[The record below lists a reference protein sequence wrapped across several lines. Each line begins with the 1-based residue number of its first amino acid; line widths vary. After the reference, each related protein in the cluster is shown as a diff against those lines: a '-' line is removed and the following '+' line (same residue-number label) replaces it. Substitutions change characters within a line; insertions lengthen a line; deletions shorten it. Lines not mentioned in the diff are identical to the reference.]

1 MGPSLRIA
9 LDKMLVKTF
18 SDQWRDTHDSREH
31 MSGSVGRLG
40 TDIER
45 VRGWSREL
53 ESGEKM
59 FRRELQN
66 ARKQIEES
74 AEIAARPSRELEDY
88 NFASGSAIGV
98 NRQSTRN
105 QRSPNRQRVGGLEKQ
120 GWLNLRT
127 VTGKPTRTV
136 WLRRWFYVKSGIFGW
151 LVQGSRSG
159 GVEESER
166 IGVLLCSVRL
176 ANLEDRRFC
185 FEVKTKDTT
194 TILQAETQNE
204 LLGWIE
210 AFEIAK
216 QKALEDPS
224 SMDPLGLAV
233 PRAAEAAFAILPPS
247 VPEFAASGTESTM
260 QQLADDNLNAA
271 FDRSASLPVPGGDSG
286 FNIANRHSFDVSA
299 HRRSTPSDRE
309 GESGKDHASRIIQK
323 LDLHRKSTSSPQ
335 VGGIPASPLPSSP
348 TLSGGGIASLIAASH
363 SSIPGGPA
371 ILPQPPP
378 IEHPAARVR
387 SPMTI
392 RDLPMSTLAPN
403 TLINPPA
410 PTNLS
415 SIAVMVSVERG
426 IGNGLRDPSGSLP
439 SGIMA
444 NIWGSSNWGYLNT
457 IEGGKLNDPQ
467 NQQDPDDPHSTTTGM
482 VGNSAQATN
491 SHETG
496 RSSGE
501 SPNSSPSHRPN
512 VSLEDDNTTS
522 QTPATI
528 QQGYPSYYPL
538 QLKTQDAQFQLLFP
552 NIVPEEKP
560 VLVFR
565 ATWNLNNDRE
575 FPGRVY
581 VTAKKMY
588 FYSNHLGLVLI
599 SKMGLSSIS
608 EVTAAPGR
616 ECDFLFVQLKAR
628 DENSGPTRITIK
640 VFLEPLKLLQRR
652 LNFLVRNCSTHQVL
666 DLESIL
672 KSLIKIEQDDP
683 ASSPSLESW
692 EEVSVNT
699 PFDEGSL
706 LSRRE
711 SQGNPR
717 DLRARVLVDGRLYG
731 GATKTGESRENA
743 KLKLPGQ
750 PVIHVP
756 SGMDR
761 IAIEKIFDISP
772 KALFHVM
779 FGDRS
784 VVWQLLY
791 HERQAQRRALI
802 LYACLRFSSDL
813 PLGIRQG
820 SWTQL
825 KHGHQRREFE
835 YQIEHHDIFSTSC
848 H

>member
-1 MGPSLRIA
+1 
-9 LDKMLVKTF
+9 
-18 SDQWRDTHDSREH
+18 

-40 TDIER
+40 NDIER

-53 ESGEKM
+53 ESGEKT

-66 ARKQIEES
+66 ARKQIEET
-74 AEIAARPSRELEDY
+74 AEAAARPSRDLEDY
-88 NFASGSAIGV
+88 NVASGSAIGV

-105 QRSPNRQRVGGLEKQ
+105 RSSPSSQRIDGLEKQ

-136 WLRRWFYVKSGIFGW
+136 WLRRWFYVKNGIFGW

-194 TILQAETQNE
+194 TMVQAETQTE

-216 QKALEDPS
+216 QKVLEDPS
-224 SMDPLGLAV
+224 TIDSPGLAG

-247 VPEFAASGTESTM
+247 VPEFAASGTDSSM
-260 QQLADDNLNAA
+260 QLPADDNSNAA

-286 FNIANRHSFDVSA
+286 YNIANRNSFEVTT
-299 HRRSTPSDRE
+299 HRRSTPSDKE

-323 LDLHRKSTSSPQ
+323 LDLHRKSTASPQ
-335 VGGIPASPLPSSP
+335 IGGIPASPVPSSQ
-348 TLSGGGIASLIAASH
+348 TLPGGGIASLIAASH
-363 SSIPGGPA
+363 SSIPGGLGL
-371 ILPQPPP
+371 LPQSQP
-378 IEHPAARVR
+378 IEQTAARVR
-387 SPMTI
+387 SPPTI
-392 RDLPMSTLAPN
+392 RDWPMSTLAPN

-415 SIAVMVSVERG
+415 SVAVMVNGERG
-426 IGNGLRDPSGSLP
+426 LVNGRLDSSGSLP

-444 NIWGSSNWGYLNT
+444 NIWGSSNWGYLNSL
-457 IEGGKLNDPQ
+457 EQGKLEISRNHQAQPY
-467 NQQDPDDPHSTTTGM
+467 NSRSTAR
-482 VGNSAQATN
+482 VVSSSAQAI
-491 SHETG
+491 SSQVTG
-496 RSSGE
+496 RSPGE
-501 SPNSSPSHRPN
+501 SPTSSPSHRPN
-512 VSLEDDNTTS
+512 VSLEDDNVNSRFPVTM
-522 QTPATI
+522 

-552 NIVPEEKP
+552 NVVSEEKL

-565 ATWNLNNDRE
+565 ATWNLNSDRE

-599 SKMGLSSIS
+599 SEMSLSLIS

-616 ECDFLFVQLKAR
+616 DCDFLFVQLKAR

-640 VFLEPLKLLQRR
+640 TFLEPLKLLQRR
-652 LNFLVRNCSTHQVL
+652 LNFLVQNSSTHQVL

-672 KSLIKIEQDDP
+672 KSLIKVEQDDP

-692 EEVSVNT
+692 EEVSMNT
-699 PFDEGSL
+699 PFDDGSR
-706 LSRRE
+706 LSRRG
-711 SQGNPR
+711 SQRHPR
-717 DLRARVLVDGRLYG
+717 DLRARVRVDGRLYG
-731 GATKTGESRENA
+731 GASKTDDSKGNA
-743 KLKLPGQ
+743 KFQLPGQ
-750 PVIHVP
+750 PVVHVP
-756 SGMDR
+756 SGMDK
-761 IAIEKIFDISP
+761 IAIDQNFDISP

-784 VVWQLLY
+784 AVWQLLY
-791 HERQAQRRALI
+791 HERQAQRRRLI
-802 LYACLRFSSDL
+802 SYACFRSRSDL
-813 PLGIRQG
+813 LLGIRQG

-825 KHGHQRREFE
+825 NHGHQRREFE
-835 YQIEHHDIFSTSC
+835 YEIEHHNVFSTSC